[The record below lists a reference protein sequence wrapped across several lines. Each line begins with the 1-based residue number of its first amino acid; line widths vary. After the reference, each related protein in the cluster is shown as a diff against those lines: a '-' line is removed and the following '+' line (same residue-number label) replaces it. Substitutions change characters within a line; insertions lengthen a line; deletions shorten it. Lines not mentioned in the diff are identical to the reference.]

1 VFHNPKTAGSR
12 NTQHSHVV
20 LKVQDVLNIIDC
32 TKVNIINNLH
42 SVVKQT
48 TRQICSCSKQN
59 KRNHVLMYLN
69 ILIAKRT
76 IKQIP
81 ISIPS
86 ENITS
91 IGSGMLQ
98 NTRKPETIGPN
109 KPA

>member
-1 VFHNPKTAGSR
+1 
-12 NTQHSHVV
+12 
-20 LKVQDVLNIIDC
+20 
-32 TKVNIINNLH
+32 
-42 SVVKQT
+42 
-48 TRQICSCSKQN
+48 
-59 KRNHVLMYLN
+59 MYLN